1 MTTTPVKTMRDSL
14 IEGIYHRMR
23 TDERI
28 FFLSADMGAPILDH
42 VRADF
47 ADRFINVG
55 IAEQNMVNVATGLAL
70 EGFKVF
76 AYAIAPFFLR
86 AYEQIRID
94 LALMAQHRSLN
105 VNLIGVG
112 GGVSYDVSGP
122 THHCLEDLTV
132 MRALPN
138 LHLFSPC
145 DWQGAAD
152 FLTYALEV
160 PSPKYIRLDG
170 KAFPAI
176 YTKERPLPAREGF
189 CELLPGERVCLVATG
204 HMTRI
209 ALEIAA
215 RFPPGQVG
223 VIDLF
228 LLKPLLEQRLV
239 QALSACHHVITMEEG
254 FIDKGG
260 VDALIRTL
268 CQRHGGPQ
276 SITSFG
282 FRDEYMSKFGSREY
296 LYQLNGC
303 DAQTIMDRVAL
314 CLAPG

>member
-1 MTTTPVKTMRDSL
+1 MSADVRKTMRDSL
-14 IEGIYHRMR
+14 IERIYHRMR
-23 TDERI
+23 TDEDI

-86 AYEQIRID
+86 AFEQIRID
-94 LALMAQHRSLN
+94 LALMAQHHPLN

-122 THHCLEDLTV
+122 THHCLEDLTTF
-132 MRALPN
+132 RALPN
-138 LHLFSPC
+138 VHLFSPC
-145 DWQGAAD
+145 DWYGAAD
-152 FLTYALEV
+152 FLDYALEV
-160 PSPKYIRLDG
+160 PKPKYIRLDG

-176 YTKERPLPAREGF
+176 YSAERPLPAKEGF
-189 CELLPGERVCLVATG
+189 CTLRPGQQVMLVATG

-209 ALEIAA
+209 ALEVAA
-215 RFPPGQVG
+215 RFAPGQVG

-228 LLKPLLEQRLV
+228 LLKPVAEEKLV
-239 QALSACHHVITMEEG
+239 QALAGCHHIITMEEG
-254 FIDKGG
+254 FTDKGG
-260 VDALIRTL
+260 LDALLRSVHH
-268 CQRHGGPQ
+268 RHGLSQ
-276 SITSFG
+276 KMLSFG
-282 FRDEYMSKFGSREY
+282 FQDEYMSKFGNREY

-303 DAQTIMDRVAL
+303 DAQVIAENVGR
-314 CLAPG
+314 CLQQ